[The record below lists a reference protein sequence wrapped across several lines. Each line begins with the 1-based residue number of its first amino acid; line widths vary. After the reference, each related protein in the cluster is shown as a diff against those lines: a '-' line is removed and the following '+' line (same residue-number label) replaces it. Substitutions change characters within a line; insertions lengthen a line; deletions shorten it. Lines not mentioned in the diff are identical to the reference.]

1 MGKLR
6 DGVPSRDL
14 SSWEALLYPLAV
26 AAVGAVVWSL
36 RQPTQKALPDSGLWV
51 ALLVTALA
59 AGFLRARLER
69 QMPEWSPWPRVA
81 PFPPLGRRAVGL
93 LCVGLGLLLGLW
105 VVGRLWPDYRQW
117 QGTPWLWLGAL
128 TLMALGGWLVGALGR
143 PGHDYGPEVAR
154 RRPRNPSAILPPWA
168 EGLLVLLILALG
180 MGVRLYRLDQI
191 PPAIY
196 VDETNASL
204 DALYILE
211 GRADSPF
218 GTGWYETPNGYIYYM
233 AGLYR
238 LFGARYETL
247 KAASLIPALLTLPAL
262 YLLARYLFGVP
273 GGLASLFFLAVS
285 RWHMTMSRWGWNEL
299 MPPLFQVLGTW
310 LLIRGLRERR
320 ARDYAWG
327 GLITGLTLYTYLS
340 SRLAIATIGLLALYW
355 LGTDPQ
361 GPWAS
366 WKRHWRGLVL
376 FGMAALVAAAPIGV
390 TYITDPFTFVNRAA
404 EINVFNDVE
413 REGSWRPLWMNIWRH
428 VQFFYQEGDPTG
440 RQNLPGEPQ
449 VDPVTATLLA
459 VGLAHGL
466 FRLRDRRRG
475 LLWMWLA
482 IAMAGGY
489 LSEYRIDSP
498 NAYRTLNAVPAVA
511 MLAGETLV
519 TLAWSVGRAF
529 HALPRM
535 GGSGAVSRGAGWA
548 VAGLLLALAGSWE
561 IRTYFGPQAQDLR
574 VQNSFNQT
582 ETRVA
587 NEVVAA
593 LEQGTAVYLSP
604 RFYHFSPLRFLVY
617 GAVRDRWP
625 VNPLDRPPF
634 FLARPEVDLPLP
646 PPGGDVLLLLDLHYQ
661 GVMDYFRAF
670 YPGLQV
676 EREIGPG
683 GVPLYLRVRIP
694 GEDLV
699 AIQGLRR
706 QVTLAD
712 GTVLEDRVPGPEV
725 AVSREG
731 VARVVLAGSL
741 RIPTSGLYDLQ
752 VEPPAATLSVDSR
765 PWDGPRYL
773 GRGLHRLRLVWD
785 MPPRGGK
792 VRLLWRLPG
801 PNSPGWD
808 PVPPAAVFVVE
819 PPDQGLLGRYYASE
833 NWSGEPIFSQVT
845 PFLLLSWPPEEPL
858 SHPFSATFRGWLR
871 IPVPGTYR
879 FRLDA
884 DDGVR
889 LILDGRILG
898 EALVPDRPNQVVV
911 TVPLDPGEHSLQI
924 DYFQRGGGSALE
936 FFWQPPGEPERPV
949 PPQVLRPE

>member
-1 MGKLR
+1 MGK
-6 DGVPSRDL
+6 SRDRV
-14 SSWEALLYPLAV
+14 SSHHVAPWGALLYVLAV

-36 RQPTQKALPDSGLWV
+36 RQPEREDLPYAGLWV
-51 ALLVTALA
+51 ALLGLALA
-59 AGFLRARLER
+59 AGLLRARLER
-69 QMPEWSPWPRVA
+69 EMPEWSPWPRVA
-81 PFPPLGRRAVGL
+81 PFPLVRQRAVGL
-93 LCVGLGLLLGLW
+93 LCVALALLLALW
-105 VVGRLWPDYRQW
+105 VVVRLWPNYRQW
-117 QGTPWLWLGAL
+117 QGTQWPWLAAL
-128 TLMALGGWLVGALGR
+128 ALVALGGWLLGALGR
-143 PGHDYGPEVAR
+143 PGSDYGPDVAQ
-154 RRPRNPSAILPPWA
+154 RRPSDPTGVLPRWA
-168 EGLLVLLILALG
+168 EVLLVVLILALG
-180 MGVRLYRLDQI
+180 IGVRLYRLDEI

-211 GRADSPF
+211 GREDSPF

-238 LFGARYETL
+238 LFGANYWTL
-247 KAASLIPALLTLPAL
+247 KAASLIPAILTLPAL

-273 GGLASLFFLAVS
+273 GGLASLFLLAVS

-355 LGTDPQ
+355 LGTDPS

-376 FGMAALVAAAPIGV
+376 FGVAALIAAAPIGV

-404 EINVFNDVE
+404 EINVFNDVQ

-428 VQFFYQEGDPTG
+428 VKLFYQEGDPTG

-449 VDPVTATLLA
+449 VDPVTGVLLA

-482 IAMAGGY
+482 IALAGGY

-498 NAYRTLNAVPAVA
+498 NAYRTLNAVPAVVL
-511 MLAGETLV
+511 LAGETLV
-519 TLAWSVGRAF
+519 TLAWSVGRALQG
-529 HALPRM
+529 LPRM
-535 GGSGAVSRGAGWA
+535 AGSRVVSRGAGLA
-548 VAGLLLALAGSWE
+548 VAGLLLALAGGWE

-587 NEVVAA
+587 NEVVEA
-593 LEQGTAVYLSP
+593 LDQGTVVYLSP

-646 PPGGDVLLLLDLHYQ
+646 PPGGDALLLLDLYYE
-661 GVMDYFRAF
+661 GVMDYFRLF

-683 GVPLYLRVRIP
+683 GIPLYLRVRIP
-694 GEDLV
+694 REELV

-725 AVSREG
+725 AVSREN

-741 RIPTSGLYDLQ
+741 RIPISGLYDLQ
-752 VEPPAATLSVDSR
+752 VDPPAGTLAVDDR
-765 PWDGPRYL
+765 PWSGPRYL
-773 GRGLHRLRLVWD
+773 GRGLHRLRLVWEE
-785 MPPRGGK
+785 PPRGGK
-792 VRLLWRLPG
+792 VRILWRAPG
-801 PNSPGWD
+801 SDARGWE
-808 PVPPAAVFVVE
+808 PVPPATVFVVD
-819 PPDQGLLGRYYASE
+819 PPDQGLLGIYYAGQD
-833 NWSGEPIFSQVT
+833 WSGEPVFSQVT

-858 SHPFSATFRGWLR
+858 PHPFSATFRGRLR
-871 IPVPGTYR
+871 IQVPGEYR

-889 LILDGRILG
+889 LVLDGRVLG
-898 EALVPDRPNQVVV
+898 EALVPDRPNQVVASA
-911 TVPLDPGEHSLQI
+911 TLSPGEYPIQI

-936 FFWQPPGEPERPV
+936 FFWRPPGEPEGPV
-949 PPQVLRPE
+949 PPWVLQPE